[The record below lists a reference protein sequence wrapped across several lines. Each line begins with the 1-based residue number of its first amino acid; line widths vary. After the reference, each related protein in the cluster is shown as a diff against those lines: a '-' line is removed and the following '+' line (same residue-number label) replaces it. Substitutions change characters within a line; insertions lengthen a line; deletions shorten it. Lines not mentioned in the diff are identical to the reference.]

1 MIWSENRSL
10 WNRRRQKPDRREK
23 HKGCQSLPAGH
34 CSGFDAPGPATLSE
48 LGTAKGPKPDGR
60 AHCPMQPSGCGE
72 FTLYWCFLTG
82 DKPREI
88 G

>member
-10 WNRRRQKPDRREK
+10 WNPHRQKPDQREK
-23 HKGCQSLPAGH
+23 HKGCQSLPAGY
-34 CSGFDAPGPATLSE
+34 CSAFGAPE
-48 LGTAKGPKPDGR
+48 LGLTEPLIVRRKQGPMSNSRPTGD
-60 AHCPMQPSGCGE
+60 
-72 FTLYWCFLTG
+72 FLTG